1 MKHPIYQRPG
11 GQAGAWRSCSR
22 SPSRHRLGL
31 IALVLV
37 LGALLILPDR
47 AAAQGF
53 GVFEQ
58 GTCIM
63 GRAGAGVAETC
74 DDGSAIYFNPAG
86 LVGDTGWTV
95 SGGATLIFVGGD
107 FTADR
112 TGEVT
117 ELQNDPIPVP
127 HLYARYGINERWA
140 AGLGVFVPYGLS
152 TEWPTDDFDGRF
164 LGYQNELQSIYIQ
177 PTVAY
182 QITDR
187 ISIGAGLDVVLGAV
201 ELNQHQDLSQQVVPS
216 NQLPPGTTFGA
227 LGIPFHTAFADVKLD
242 ADGAVG
248 IGGNVGVQ
256 VKATDWL
263 RLGARYTLP
272 VKLEYE
278 GEATFTQLQT
288 GLTLAPNNPLGL
300 PGGTPVDALVAP
312 QFQSGGALV
321 DQTVETEIT
330 MPGQLLAGVSVQ
342 ATPKLKLMADY
353 QWTQW
358 SSFDV
363 LPIDF
368 ENDALDTEQIENY
381 DDTHALRLGVEY
393 EINDAW
399 TARAGLL
406 THGPAAPDE
415 TVTPLLPEGYRN
427 EPTLGLGWRPSSL
440 LEVNVAYQY
449 IAQNDRRGRVR
460 DALAGEGE
468 PSVEDLNSG
477 LYSFDA
483 HLIGT
488 TLTLH
493 F

>member
-1 MKHPIYQRPG
+1 MQSGEWH
-11 GQAGAWRSCSR
+11 SCSR
-22 SPSRHRLGL
+22 SPGPGPHVL
-31 IALVLV
+31 AVLV
-37 LGALLILPDR
+37 LMLGLLAFAPNR

-58 GTCIM
+58 GTCVM
-63 GRAGAGVAETC
+63 GRAGATVAETC
-74 DDGSAIYFNPAG
+74 DDGSSMYFNPAG
-86 LVGDTGWTV
+86 LVGDPGWTV

-107 FTADR
+107 FTSDR
-112 TGEVT
+112 TRET
-117 ELQNDPIPVP
+117 TDIENDPIPVP

-140 AGLGVFVPYGLS
+140 AGVGVFVPYGLG
-152 TEWPTDDFDGRF
+152 TEWPDTGWDGRF
-164 LGYQNELQSIYIQ
+164 LGYSNHLQSIYVQ
-177 PTVAY
+177 PTLAY
-182 QITDR
+182 QLTDR
-187 ISIGAGLDVVLGAV
+187 ISVGAGLDIVIGAV
-201 ELNQHQDLSQQVVPS
+201 ELNQHQDLSQQTVPS
-216 NQLPPGTTFGA
+216 DQLPPGTTFGA

-242 ADGAVG
+242 AGGATG
-248 IGGNVGVQ
+248 IGGNFGVQ
-256 VKATDWL
+256 VQATDWL

-272 VKLEYE
+272 VTLNYE

-288 GLTLAPNNPLGL
+288 GLTLPPNNPLGL

-312 QFQSGGALV
+312 QFESGGLLV
-321 DQTVETEIT
+321 DQDVETEIT

-381 DDTHALRLGVEY
+381 NNTHALRLGAEY

-427 EPTLGLGWRPSSL
+427 EPTLGFGWRPSEL
-440 LEVNVAYQY
+440 FEVNVAYQY

-460 DALAGEGE
+460 DALAGEGD
-468 PSVEDLNSG
+468 PSAETLNSG
-477 LYSFDA
+477 LYSFNA

>member
-1 MKHPIYQRPG
+1 MNQTNQQGPG
-11 GQAGAWRSCSR
+11 CASETGLSSR
-22 SPSRHRLGL
+22 VLSGRWAFGLGVFG
-31 IALVLV
+31 LVLS
-37 LGALLILPDR
+37 LALFLPDWAR
-47 AAAQGF
+47 AQGF

-74 DDGSAIYFNPAG
+74 NDGSAIYFNPAG
-86 LVGDTGWTV
+86 LVGTPGWTV
-95 SGGATLIFVGGD
+95 SGGATTILVGGD

-112 TGEVT
+112 TGET
-117 ELQNDPIPVP
+117 WELQNEPLFVP
-127 HLYARYGINERWA
+127 HAYVRYGINDRWA
-140 AGLGVFVPYGLS
+140 TGLGVFVPYGLG

-164 LGYQNELQSIYIQ
+164 LGYSNELQSIYIQ

-182 QITDR
+182 QLTDR
-187 ISIGAGLDVVLGAV
+187 IAIGGGIDIVIGGV

-216 NQLPPGTTFGA
+216 DQLPPGTTFGA

-242 ADGAVG
+242 ADGATG
-248 IGGNVGVQ
+248 IGANFGVQ
-256 VKATDWL
+256 VQATDWL

-272 VKLEYE
+272 VTLEYE
-278 GEATFTQLQT
+278 GDATFTQLET
-288 GLTLAPNNPLGL
+288 GLVLPPNNPLGL
-300 PGGTPVDALVAP
+300 PGGTPVDELVASSFEQGP
-312 QFQSGGALV
+312 LV
-321 DQTVETEIT
+321 DQNVETEIT
-330 MPGQLLAGVSVQ
+330 MPGQLLAGLSAQV
-342 ATPKLKLMADY
+342 TPHLKLLADY

-368 ENDALDTEQIENY
+368 ENDELDTEQIENY
-381 DDTHALRLGVEY
+381 NNTHALRLGGEY
-393 EINDAW
+393 AINDAW
-399 TARAGLL
+399 TARAGIL

-427 EPTLGLGWRPSSL
+427 ELTVGLGWRPSSL
-440 LEVNVAYQY
+440 LEINVAYQY

-460 DALAGEGE
+460 DALPDEGD
-468 PSVEDLNSG
+468 PSAEELNSG